1 MTSRIWR
8 GMLAK
13 TFVDWNAGNGAQ
25 KGAALAYYT
34 LFSLAPLVLI
44 AMALA
49 GMVVGRDEIHDVVM
63 AQVQAVIGHRSARTI
78 DEVISN
84 LSQSMSSRTASAI
97 GIVLLFLGA
106 SGAVGELRT
115 SLNQIWKARPR
126 ESGLAV
132 EIESQLLCLGFVL
145 AAGLLLI
152 ASLILSTLA
161 ASLRRYFAEKLGLPV
176 LVLQGM
182 NFAGVF
188 SVLTLMF
195 AMIYKLLPET
205 RIAWHDVW
213 MGAATTSF
221 LLTVGNAFLGLYM
234 DKFTGSSAYGAVG
247 ALLLLLV
254 WAYYCAQILY
264 LGAEF
269 THVYAETRGSKK

>member
-1 MTSRIWR
+1 MTARIWR
-8 GMLAK
+8 GMLMK
-13 TFVDWNAGNGAQ
+13 TFADWNACNGAQ

-49 GMVVGRDEIHDVVM
+49 GLVVGNGRIHDVVL
-63 AQVQAVIGHRSARTI
+63 AQVQSVIGHRSACTVAELI
-78 DEVISN
+78 LN
-84 LSQSMSSRTASAI
+84 LSDSMSTRTASAI
-97 GIVLLFLGA
+97 GVALLFFGA

-115 SLNQIWKARPR
+115 SLNQIWNVRPK
-126 ESGLAV
+126 ENGFAV
-132 EIESQLLCLGFVL
+132 QIESQLLCLAFVL
-145 AAGLLLI
+145 AAGAMLI

-161 ASLRRYFAEKLGLPV
+161 ASLRRYFSDKLGLPV
-176 LVLQGM
+176 FVLHGL
-182 NFAGVF
+182 NFGGVF
-188 SVLTLMF
+188 CVLTLLF

-213 MGAATTSF
+213 TGAATTAI
-221 LLTVGNAFLGLYM
+221 LLTLGNAFLGLYM
-234 DKFTGSSAYGAVG
+234 DAFTGSSAYGAVG

-264 LGAEF
+264 FGAVF